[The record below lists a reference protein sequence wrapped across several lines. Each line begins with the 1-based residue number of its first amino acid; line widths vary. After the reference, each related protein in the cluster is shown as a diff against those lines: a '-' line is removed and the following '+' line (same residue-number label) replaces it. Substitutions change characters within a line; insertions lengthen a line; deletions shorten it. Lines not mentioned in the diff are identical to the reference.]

1 MKKPIV
7 NILSKPVSG
16 PWGGGN
22 QFLKALASYLK
33 KRKLYSKYP
42 LEADIVLVNSKDEL
56 KYVLDLS
63 ENYGKTII
71 HRIDGVFSVYRGP
84 EWLHLD
90 QQVYY
95 FLKNFANGA
104 IYQSNWSRL
113 CHKQNGAPP
122 HQNETVIYNAP
133 NPDIF
138 NTIGKTKKSGSEK
151 TRLITTSWSANPRK
165 GFDTLQF
172 LDQNLDF
179 DKYEYVFVGRSPIK
193 FDNIKMIEAVSSEK
207 LAEIIKTCDIFITA
221 TENDT
226 CSNSLIEAMSCG
238 LPAVGLHSGGSP
250 EIIKEG
256 GKTFTSCE
264 NILQTID
271 EISENL
277 QLYINNISIDSF
289 SDIGR
294 RYYNF
299 MRSVHEQ
306 KS

>member
-1 MKKPIV
+1 
-7 NILSKPVSG
+7 
-16 PWGGGN
+16 
-22 QFLKALASYLK
+22 
-33 KRKLYSKYP
+33 
-42 LEADIVLVNSKDEL
+42 
-56 KYVLDLS
+56 
-63 ENYGKTII
+63 
-71 HRIDGVFSVYRGP
+71 
-84 EWLHLD
+84 
-90 QQVYY
+90 
-95 FLKNFANGA
+95 
-104 IYQSNWSRL
+104 
-113 CHKQNGAPP
+113 
-122 HQNETVIYNAP
+122 
-133 NPDIF
+133 
-138 NTIGKTKKSGSEK
+138 
-151 TRLITTSWSANPRK
+151 
-165 GFDTLQF
+165 
-172 LDQNLDF
+172 
-179 DKYEYVFVGRSPIK
+179 
-193 FDNIKMIEAVSSEK
+193 MIEAVSSEK